1 MTAGASYRLVV
12 FDCDSTL
19 TRIEGVDELARMQGL
34 EAEIAALTRAAMEG
48 KVALED
54 VYAQRLNRLRPDRQ
68 AVEQLG
74 RRYIEEL
81 VPGARETVRTL
92 RDLGIEVH
100 IVSGGFLP
108 AVSLLAA
115 ELGLR
120 PDQVHAVALQFVA
133 DGRYL
138 GFDAASPLTRSGG
151 KRVICANLMQ
161 RYGKCAAVGDG
172 ITDLE
177 MQDAGADF
185 IGFGGVVERAPVRQ
199 RAQRFVSAPDLKAVL
214 PLLLEGMPE

>member
-1 MTAGASYRLVV
+1 VTAGAPYRLVV

-34 EAEIAALTRAAMEG
+34 EMEIAALTTAAMEG
-48 KVALED
+48 RVALEE
-54 VYAQRLNRLRPDRQ
+54 VYARRLDRLCPDRL
-68 AVEQLG
+68 AVERLG
-74 RRYIEEL
+74 ARYIDEL

-92 RDLGIEVH
+92 RDLGIEVR

-120 PDQVHAVALQFVA
+120 HDQVHAVALQFAA

-138 GFDAASPLTRSGG
+138 GFDNASPLARSGG
-151 KRVICANLMQ
+151 KRAICTELMQ
-161 RYGKCAAVGDG
+161 RFGKCAAVGDG
-172 ITDLE
+172 VTDLE

-199 RAQRFVSAPDLKAVL
+199 RAQRFVSAPDLKSVL

>member
-1 MTAGASYRLVV
+1 MTAGAPYRLVV

-34 EAEIAALTRAAMEG
+34 EMEIAALTTAAMEG
-48 KVALED
+48 RVPLEE
-54 VYAQRLNRLRPDRQ
+54 VYGRRLERLRPDRL

-81 VPGARETVRTL
+81 VPGARETITAL
-92 RDLGIEVH
+92 RDLGMEVR
-100 IVSGGFLP
+100 IISGGFLP

-120 PDQVHAVALQFVA
+120 PDQVHAVALQFA
-133 DGRYL
+133 PDGRYQ
-138 GFDAASPLTRSGG
+138 GFDAVSPLTRSGG
-151 KRVICANLMQ
+151 KRVICADLMQ
-161 RYGKCAAVGDG
+161 RFGKCAAVGDG

-185 IGFGGVVERAPVRQ
+185 IGFGGVVERATVKQ
-199 RAQRFVSAPDLKAVL
+199 RAARFVSALDLKAIL
-214 PLLLEGMPE
+214 PFLLKGKPD